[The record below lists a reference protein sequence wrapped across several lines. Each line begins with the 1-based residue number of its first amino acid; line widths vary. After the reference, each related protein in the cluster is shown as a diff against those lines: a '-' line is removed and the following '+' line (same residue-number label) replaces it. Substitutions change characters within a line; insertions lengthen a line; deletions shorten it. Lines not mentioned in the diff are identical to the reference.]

1 MMGRRRYK
9 AYSRGRVSGFCHP
22 RIDLASGQLAAL
34 ARLCSLGHL
43 YLNLLGA
50 YQVSAGN
57 PKTPGS
63 HLFDGGTAV
72 VPCRPGNQAVQA
84 LPALS
89 CVGFAVNTVHRYGQA
104 FMGFPGDGPIGH
116 GPCLK
121 TPDNGFHRLHLFQR
135 DASVLRKLKI
145 HQGAQM
151 VHLIFSVHL
160 GRILFK
166 DIIITRPGCI
176 LKEMDGQRIIKVI
189 LLTGAGLVTARAF
202 QGQIHIQPQR
212 VKGSGVKDVHIPR
225 NVL

>member
-1 MMGRRRYK
+1 
-9 AYSRGRVSGFCHP
+9 
-22 RIDLASGQLAAL
+22 
-34 ARLCSLGHL
+34 
-43 YLNLLGA
+43 
-50 YQVSAGN
+50 
-57 PKTPGS
+57 
-63 HLFDGGTAV
+63 
-72 VPCRPGNQAVQA
+72 
-84 LPALS
+84 
-89 CVGFAVNTVHRYGQA
+89 
-104 FMGFPGDGPIGH
+104 MGFPGDGPIGH